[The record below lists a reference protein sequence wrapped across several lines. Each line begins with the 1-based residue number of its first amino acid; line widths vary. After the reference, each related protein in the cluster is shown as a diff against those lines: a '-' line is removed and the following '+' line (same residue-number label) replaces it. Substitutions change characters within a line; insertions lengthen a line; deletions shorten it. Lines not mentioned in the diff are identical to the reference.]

1 MTQVVIE
8 FAGKQ
13 HLVAEGDKLAVTV
26 ATDVTKD
33 TVSVDEVLLLIDGD
47 KTLVGQP
54 YLKGVSVDLKLDKVA
69 KGEKIRISRFRAK
82 SRHRRVIGF
91 RPVLSHFVVAKIN
104 TK

>member
-1 MTQVVIE
+1 MTQAVIE

-13 HLVAEGDKLAVTV
+13 HLVSEGDKLSVTV
-26 ATDVTKD
+26 ATDETKD
-33 TVSVDEVLLLIDGD
+33 TVSVDKVLLLVNGD

-54 YLKGVSVDLKLDKVA
+54 YLKGASVDLKLDKVA

-82 SRHRRVIGF
+82 SRHRRVTGF
-91 RPVLSHFVVAKIN
+91 RPVISHFVVAKIN